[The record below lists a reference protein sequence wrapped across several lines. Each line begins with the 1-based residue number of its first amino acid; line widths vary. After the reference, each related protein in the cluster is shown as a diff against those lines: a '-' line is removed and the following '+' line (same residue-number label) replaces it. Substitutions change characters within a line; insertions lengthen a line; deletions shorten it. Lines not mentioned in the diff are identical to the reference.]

1 MRWIMHK
8 LFVYGTLKSE
18 MVQKKLLG
26 HVLDSYDAKLQG
38 YSINIAEEYYNLV
51 PNEGGCVKGLVLLVS
66 ETDLLYIDQWEEVP
80 FYLKKEVVVN
90 SQYGNEIVYAYIKKD
105 DEKSVKLVNDIEMVS
120 NNVNLERDIDEFI
133 KDRDNK

>member
-1 MRWIMHK
+1 MHK

-18 MVQKKLLG
+18 MVQEKLLG
-26 HVLDSYDAKLQG
+26 HVLESYDAKLQG

-66 ETDLLYIDQWEEVP
+66 ETDLLYIDKLE
-80 FYLKKEVVVN
+80 EVVVK
-90 SQYGNEIVYAYIKKD
+90 SQYGDERVYAYIKKD
-105 DEKSVKLVNDIEMVS
+105 DEKSVKLANDIETVS

>member
-26 HVLDSYDAKLQG
+26 HVLESYDAKLQG

-80 FYLKKEVVVN
+80 FYLRNEVLVT
-90 SQYGNEIVYAYIKKD
+90 SKYGDERVYAYIKRD
-105 DEKSVKLVNDIEMVS
+105 TEKSIILVNDIETVS
-120 NNVNLERDIDEFI
+120 NNVNLEEAIDEFI

>member
-1 MRWIMHK
+1 MHK

-105 DEKSVKLVNDIEMVS
+105 DIEMVS

>member
-1 MRWIMHK
+1 MHK

-18 MVQKKLLG
+18 MVKEKLLG
-26 HVLDSYDAKLQG
+26 HVLESYDARLQG

-80 FYLKKEVVVN
+80 FYLKKEVVVK
-90 SQYGNEIVYAYIKKD
+90 SQYGDERVYAYIKKD
-105 DEKSVKLVNDIEMVS
+105 DEKSVKLVNDIETVS
-120 NNVNLERDIDEFI
+120 NM
-133 KDRDNK
+133 

>member
-26 HVLDSYDAKLQG
+26 HVLESYDAKLQG

-51 PNEGGCVKGLVLLVS
+51 PNEGCCVKGRVLLVS

-80 FYLKKEVVVN
+80 FYLRKEVVVN
-90 SQYGNEIVYAYIKKD
+90 SQYGNETVYAYIKRMMKRA
-105 DEKSVKLVNDIEMVS
+105 SNLLMISKLFQIM
-120 NNVNLERDIDEFI
+120 
-133 KDRDNK
+133 

>member
-1 MRWIMHK
+1 MHK

-26 HVLDSYDAKLQG
+26 HVLESYDAKLQG

-51 PNEGGCVKGLVLLVS
+51 PNEGCCVKGRVLLVS

-80 FYLKKEVVVN
+80 FYLRKEVVVN
-90 SQYGNEIVYAYIKKD
+90 SQYGNETVYAYIKRMMKRA
-105 DEKSVKLVNDIEMVS
+105 SNLLMISKLFQIM
-120 NNVNLERDIDEFI
+120 
-133 KDRDNK
+133 

>member
-1 MRWIMHK
+1 
-8 LFVYGTLKSE
+8 

-26 HVLDSYDAKLQG
+26 HVLESYDAKLQG

-51 PNEGGCVKGLVLLVS
+51 PNEGGCVNGLVLLVS
-66 ETDLLYIDQWEEVP
+66 ETGLLYIDQCEEVP
-80 FYLKKEVVVN
+80 FYLRNEVLVT
-90 SQYGNEIVYAYIKKD
+90 SKYGDEKVYAYIKMD
-105 DEKSVKLVNDIEMVS
+105 TEKSIILVNDIETVS

>member
-1 MRWIMHK
+1 MHK

-18 MVQKKLLG
+18 MVQEKLLG
-26 HVLDSYDAKLQG
+26 HVLESYDARLQG

-66 ETDLLYIDQWEEVP
+66 ETDLLYIDKWEEVP
-80 FYLKKEVVVN
+80 FYLRNEVLVT
-90 SQYGNEIVYAYIKKD
+90 SKYGDEKVYAYIKRD
-105 DEKSVKLVNDIEMVS
+105 DEKSIVLVNDIETVS

>member
-1 MRWIMHK
+1 MYK

-26 HVLDSYDAKLQG
+26 HVLESYDAKLHG

-80 FYLKKEVVVN
+80 FYLRNEVLVT
-90 SQYGNEIVYAYIKKD
+90 SKYGDEKVYAYIKRD
-105 DEKSVKLVNDIEMVS
+105 TEKSVKLVNDIETVS

>member
-1 MRWIMHK
+1 MHK

-18 MVQKKLLG
+18 MVQEKLLG
-26 HVLDSYDAKLQG
+26 HVLESYDAKLQG

-66 ETDLLYIDQWEEVP
+66 ETDLLYIDKLE
-80 FYLKKEVVVN
+80 EVVVK
-90 SQYGNEIVYAYIKKD
+90 SQYGDERVYAYIKKD
-105 DEKSVKLVNDIEMVS
+105 DEKSVKLVNDIETVS

>member
-26 HVLDSYDAKLQG
+26 HVLEFYDAKLQG

-51 PNEGGCVKGLVLLVS
+51 PNKGGCVKGLVLLVS

-80 FYLKKEVVVN
+80 FYLRKEVVVN
-90 SQYGNEIVYAYIKKD
+90 SQYGDETVYAYIKKD
-105 DEKSVKLVNDIEMVS
+105 DEKSVKLVDDIETVS

>member
-1 MRWIMHK
+1 MHK

-18 MVQKKLLG
+18 MVQEKLLG
-26 HVLDSYDAKLQG
+26 HVLESYGARLQG

-80 FYLKKEVVVN
+80 FYLKKELVVK
-90 SQYGNEIVYAYIKKD
+90 SQYGDERVYAYIKKD
-105 DEKSVKLVNDIEMVS
+105 DEKSVKLVNDIETVS

>member
-1 MRWIMHK
+1 MHK

-18 MVQKKLLG
+18 MVQEKLLG
-26 HVLDSYDAKLQG
+26 HVLESYDARLQG

-80 FYLKKEVVVN
+80 FYLKKELVVN

-105 DEKSVKLVNDIEMVS
+105 DEESVKLVNDIETVS

>member
-1 MRWIMHK
+1 MHK

-18 MVQKKLLG
+18 MVQEKLLG
-26 HVLDSYDAKLQG
+26 HVLESYDARLQG

-51 PNEGGCVKGLVLLVS
+51 PNKGGCVKGLVLLVS

-80 FYLKKEVVVN
+80 FYLRKEVVVN
-90 SQYGNEIVYAYIKKD
+90 SQYGDEIVYAYIKKD
-105 DEKSVKLVNDIEMVS
+105 DEKSVKLVDDIETIS
-120 NNVNLERDIDEFI
+120 NNVNLEEAIDEFI

>member
-1 MRWIMHK
+1 MHK

-18 MVQKKLLG
+18 MVQEKLLG
-26 HVLDSYDAKLQG
+26 HVLESYDARLQG

-51 PNEGGCVKGLVLLVS
+51 LNEGGCVKGLVLLVS

-90 SQYGNEIVYAYIKKD
+90 
-105 DEKSVKLVNDIEMVS
+105 
-120 NNVNLERDIDEFI
+120 
-133 KDRDNK
+133 

>member
-1 MRWIMHK
+1 MRQIMHK

-26 HVLDSYDAKLQG
+26 HVLESYDAKLQG

-80 FYLKKEVVVN
+80 FYLKKGVLLTHN
-90 SQYGNEIVYAYIKKD
+90 M
-105 DEKSVKLVNDIEMVS
+105 EM
-120 NNVNLERDIDEFI
+120 R
-133 KDRDNK
+133 

>member
-105 DEKSVKLVNDIEMVS
+105 DIEMVS